1 MEAGEGAELCS
12 WNRWPDGNS
21 PELCQGRVRLG
32 SKKHLFTVRIVK
44 HWNRLPREVVDV
56 PGLSVLKRHSDN
68 ALSNILQFLVSTEE
82 VRELDFLIFEGL
94 FQLFYFTL
102 FCSDLLCSSL
112 LYSTLFLFYKV
123 LSAVIT
129 RKAECFLE
137 ILLSK
142 TSKVEVKKHVR
153 S

>member
-1 MEAGEGAELCS
+1 MVEC
-12 WNRWPDGNS
+12 WNG
-21 PELCQGRVRLG
+21 
-32 SKKHLFTVRIVK
+32 
-44 HWNRLPREVVDV
+44 LPREVVDV

-94 FQLFYFTL
+94 FQLFYFIL

-129 RKAECFLE
+129 RKAKCFLE